1 MDLKAEFAK
10 REPWITHYVVDGVL
24 TGGDFHALDDPRV
37 GQFFETFP
45 RVRSILELGSL
56 EGGHTFTMARR
67 PDVTRV
73 LGLEGRA
80 INVEKSRFMQELFH
94 IAKAEFI
101 EANLE
106 KIDLASFGKFDAVFC
121 SGLLYHLPEPWKLL
135 EQIPRVAPN
144 LFMWTHYCDDLAV
157 DAENGDLKGRNYVE
171 GNLQRPNSG
180 LSSTSFWLTLGS
192 LTKALT
198 KNGFGEIR
206 ILQNNLSHPHGPA
219 VTLAATT
226 SRFQS

>member
-1 MDLKAEFAK
+1 MDLKAEFSK
-10 REPWITHYVVDGVL
+10 REPWITYYAFDEVN
-24 TGGDFHALDDPRV
+24 TGGDFHALNDPRV
-37 GQFFETFP
+37 AQFFETFP
-45 RVRSILELGSL
+45 RVQNILELGSL

-73 LGLEGRA
+73 VGLEGRA
-80 INVEKSRFMQELFH
+80 ANVEKSRFMQKLFGLT
-94 IAKAEFI
+94 KVEFI

-106 KIDLASFGKFDAVFC
+106 NTDLASFGKFDAVFC
-121 SGLLYHLPEPWKLL
+121 SGLLYHLPEPWKLI

-144 LFMWTHYCDDLAV
+144 LFIWTHYCDDLAV
-157 DAENGDLKGRNYVE
+157 DAENGELKGRNYVE
-171 GNLQRPNSG
+171 GSLHRPNSG

-192 LTKALT
+192 LIKALT

-206 ILQNNLSHPHGPA
+206 ILQNNLKHPHGPA

-226 SRFQS
+226 SRF